1 MSKKNITQKNNVDDS
16 RDKNNNNKIKKNFSD
31 NKMKIKDKNNLNEK
45 ESDVEKSY
53 FNIKN
58 KDEDNELEN
67 YYINSRKDCVEY
79 GLKSLKEEYIVCL
92 KYE

>member
-1 MSKKNITQKNNVDDS
+1 MSKKNITQKNVYDG

-31 NKMKIKDKNNLNEK
+31 NKMKIKDKNNIHEK
-45 ESDVEKSY
+45 ESDEGKSY
-53 FNIKN
+53 FNIIN

-79 GLKSLKEEYIVCL
+79 GLRSLKEDYIVCT